1 MLCIASHVKRR
12 GGKTRLNT
20 NGHGNLIH
28 GRDITPQLAGVID
41 LVNISLNAPDKM
53 MYDRLCRPVYR
64 DVAFDSV
71 LFFARD
77 CKKSGVRCRFS
88 VVDCIGKEC
97 VEKCQAL
104 ADREGIPLY
113 VREMIHNG

>member
-1 MLCIASHVKRR
+1 
-12 GGKTRLNT
+12 
-20 NGHGNLIH
+20 
-28 GRDITPQLAGVID
+28 
-41 LVNISLNAPDKM
+41 

-77 CKKSGVRCRFS
+77 CKKSGVCCRFS

-97 VEKCQAL
+97 VEKCKEL

-113 VREMIHNG
+113 VRQMINNEE